1 MPKSSVQTVL
11 KSLVMAVAV
20 VLIAGRGIAQEA
32 VPSSEAE
39 SMDQQSTVPQVADPH
54 AADEPVEIAALLS
67 SPPELPEPAIAAA
80 KPDASGFAFA
90 PVVGITAAPKLTAEH
105 RFWDRENRILFSV
118 AGGLAVADFCVTRAN
133 LANGGKELNPVTRV
147 FSGSTAGLATNF
159 ALETGGLISVNY
171 LLHKS
176 GHHKLERIT
185 SYVNIGSSAGAV
197 AWGLSHR

>member
-1 MPKSSVQTVL
+1 MLKSSSPILL
-11 KSLVMAVAV
+11 KSLLMVLAMA
-20 VLIAGRGIAQEA
+20 LIAGRLTAQESM
-32 VPSSEAE
+32 PSSESQIVDQDASAE
-39 SMDQQSTVPQVADPH
+39 PL
-54 AADEPVEIAALLS
+54 EIAALI
-67 SPPELPEPAIAAA
+67 SPVPELPEPAIASSRSE
-80 KPDASGFAFA
+80 ASGFAFA
-90 PVVGITAAPKLTAEH
+90 PVVGVTVTSKPAGEH

-133 LANGGKELNPVTRV
+133 LASGGKELNPVTRV
-147 FSGSTAGLATNF
+147 FSGSTAGLAANF

-171 LLHKS
+171 LLHKT

>member
-1 MPKSSVQTVL
+1 MLKSSSQILL
-11 KSLVMAVAV
+11 KSLLMVLAPA
-20 VLIAGRGIAQEA
+20 LIAGRLSAQES
-32 VPSSEAE
+32 VPSSESQIA
-39 SMDQQSTVPQVADPH
+39 DQGAPAQPL
-54 AADEPVEIAALLS
+54 EIAALI
-67 SPPELPEPAIAAA
+67 SPIPELPEPVIASSRSE
-80 KPDASGFAFA
+80 ASGFAFA
-90 PVVGITAAPKLTAEH
+90 PVVGVTAAPKLTREH

-133 LANGGKELNPVTRV
+133 LASGGRELNPVTRV

-171 LLHKS
+171 LLHKT